1 MCGIT
6 GFLGSLDKH
15 KSVSVL
21 EKMLTRLRHR
31 GPDESGVYVSDQ
43 IALGSVRLSIQ
54 DIKSGGMPISNV
66 KENLWIVF
74 NGEIFNFIE
83 LRQELIQKGHIFK
96 TTGDTE
102 VVVHLYEEYG
112 PSFLQKLIGQFA
124 IAIWDKKNQ
133 ELFLARDRVG
143 IRPLYYTEKNGTFLF
158 ASEMKAFLEYPDF
171 NFTISQE
178 ALAQYFTFWT
188 ALSPNTIFNGIYEV
202 PPGAYIII
210 NQRGKQIN
218 QYWELPI
225 LETSQQKIESLELA
239 LEQFDELFTDA
250 VRLRLRADV
259 PVAAYLSGGLDST
272 ITTSYIQKIAG
283 DNLQTFSVGFSDKDF
298 DESGYQNLAAS
309 YFNTKHSSIIIS
321 EEEMQQ
327 NLQNV
332 VWHCEAPLLRTSPSP
347 MYALAKNVRENNIK
361 VVITGEGA
369 DEILGGYNIFK
380 ETKIRHFWA
389 RDVNSKYRPLLLKK
403 LYPYIPMIKGANST
417 ALKLFFGYQLSE
429 TKSPIYSHL
438 IRWNNTARIKNYFS
452 KEYKSNTNSYDP
464 IVDYLNKIG
473 NKLDQSDYLSK
484 ASYIEMDLFLSGY
497 LLSSQGDRMAMA
509 NSVEGRYPFLDHRVI
524 EFCMALKS
532 DYKLNGLNE
541 KYFLKKLMKGKI
553 PIAILDRPK
562 QAYRAPIRNTI
573 ISDKKPGF
581 VDEMFSDKNLNNYG
595 IFDTKNV
602 NQLIRKMELN
612 KQISEIDN
620 MALIGILSTQILHE
634 LFVERKIKKLIKADI
649 LKLDKIII
657 D

>member
-1 MCGIT
+1 MCGIA
-6 GFLGSLDKH
+6 GFFGSLDKH

-133 ELFLARDRVG
+133 ELLLARDRVG

-171 NFTISQE
+171 NFMISPE

-298 DESGYQNLAAS
+298 DESGYQNLAAR

-347 MYALAKNVRENNIK
+347 MYALAKNVRENKIK

-389 RDVNSKYRPLLLKK
+389 RDVNSKFRPLLLKK

-553 PIAILDRPK
+553 PDAILDRPK

-573 ISDKKPGF
+573 ISGKKNGF
-581 VDEMFSDKNLNNYG
+581 VDEMFSDKNLNNFG

-634 LFVERKIKKLIKADI
+634 LFVERNIKKLSIADI